1 MLEKW
6 MKGDNAPAS
15 SKPPSA
21 TAIDP
26 QNSGFSTK
34 LSINSPSFT
43 PLKLSK
49 TSISSASNKESV
61 PLTRPK
67 SYSSALSSGKNG
79 AAAQQAANSPK
90 TVSLMTSSSK
100 AANALQTHKSSLAR
114 AASAVP
120 FSPSKATTVSLKESA
135 SLTSLSN
142 NKSVS
147 NLNSISG
154 ASSPSGSL
162 VNLHSLTRS
171 ASFVPQPSVPN
182 SGQLSNADMSR
193 HILARF
199 PPFFH
204 NLNEQQQKTTSFFL
218 ADDHLKW
225 FTYLTQ
231 EFYQFANIPKLPS
244 HVLSYHSLIPRRMI
258 VTVLPVLRY
267 ATSIYKVID
276 GNNGLPYSFVQLR
289 DFTLLNDRNITNVS
303 PWTKVDSPH
312 VIKIREAFTTHA
324 FEQKSIVFV
333 YNYLPSCPSLYDLF
347 FASPV
352 FRKRTS
358 SFYFSQPLKA
368 TKEVLWC
375 FASQLISALYSIHSS
390 GLAAKMVS
398 LKNVLMVGKMRLAIF
413 GLGIMDVIQEESTE
427 PLTSLQRNDCR
438 DVGLILL
445 ALATDTENVTLS
457 TAKAH
462 LTRLKTIVSTDASL
476 VELIEVLI
484 FNEELRIQTL
494 LPTMLSYMV
503 NNYESVLLMEDVY
516 ETYLAEQVENDRLL
530 RLLLKLE
537 FLDDRPEYV
546 DDPDWSASGVYFVI
560 RLFRK
565 YMFQVQTIDDA
576 SKKPTLQSTTTP
588 PRKLLNK
595 AHLLSCLNKLDA
607 GTDEQI
613 LLEDEFTRIIMS
625 FKEVKTTINT
635 AFMELERR
643 CSNNLSV
650 KK

>member
-1 MLEKW
+1 MYATLLMLCT
-6 MKGDNAPAS
+6 NHLA
-15 SKPPSA
+15 
-21 TAIDP
+21 
-26 QNSGFSTK
+26 
-34 LSINSPSFT
+34 
-43 PLKLSK
+43 
-49 TSISSASNKESV
+49 
-61 PLTRPK
+61 
-67 SYSSALSSGKNG
+67 YSSALSSGKNG

-324 FEQKSIVFV
+324 FEQKCMLSFIYFENVALYTNLLLAIVFV

-503 NNYESVLLMEDVY
+503 NNYESVLL
-516 ETYLAEQVENDRLL
+516 
-530 RLLLKLE
+530 
-537 FLDDRPEYV
+537 
-546 DDPDWSASGVYFVI
+546 
-560 RLFRK
+560 
-565 YMFQVQTIDDA
+565 
-576 SKKPTLQSTTTP
+576 
-588 PRKLLNK
+588 
-595 AHLLSCLNKLDA
+595 
-607 GTDEQI
+607 
-613 LLEDEFTRIIMS
+613 
-625 FKEVKTTINT
+625 
-635 AFMELERR
+635 
-643 CSNNLSV
+643 
-650 KK
+650 